1 MKQFVTTGGD
11 AGFRKTKFLALL
23 AASSILAG
31 WTSQAF
37 ADDAE
42 IARLQAEIHRVEA
55 RQQEEISALRAEIHH
70 LRHTGGPLYVTKGEP
85 APGWG
90 PHVIETTKS
99 GVHFGF
105 ADLDEQN
112 TVELTGRLH
121 IDTGGYLNYQPG
133 PGLRVV
139 NGHPALASGI
149 NIRRARIGV
158 QGIFLGDW
166 AYGLIYDM
174 GGTTDGFAGAYSS
187 QTGVLT
193 SGGITSGIENAF
205 ITYNGLYKHGGPI
218 PVAFDLGVIDVP
230 WTLDE
235 PMGSNDIMF
244 MERSSSQVIATLFG
258 GGDSRTAIGFRS
270 NNDRYWVGGYI
281 TGPTTGAQN
290 NVTGNG
296 LGAAV
301 SSTVP
306 AGGTST
312 SAFGIGP
319 VGLGPQFAGLF
330 RATYQLYQD
339 KATNASIHIGFNG
352 AYTFEPRTCTTSA
365 NSANAAT
372 AAGTPYYCNVSGLDL
387 ADRPELRIDPTQFV
401 NADISAHAAQVLGAE
416 AAASYENA
424 FVQAEYYHYIVD
436 TTNAFNDS
444 NGPVVGFNGGY
455 VQGSYTFGGRR
466 YYKPTTGAYSGVI
479 PDRPFVLGT
488 DGWGALELAG
498 RFSIVDLN
506 SFAPGY
512 VGFGASSATNHS
524 YILGGEQVAAGA
536 GLNWYPNGNMKFM
549 LDYEHVQEYVPNY
562 GSATGAALPTPS
574 AAGNKDATI
583 DWIAARSEFFF

>member
-1 MKQFVTTGGD
+1 MTQKVTAHRS
-11 AGFRKTKFLALL
+11 AGVRRSRFLALL
-23 AASSILAG
+23 AASSVIAG
-31 WTSQAF
+31 WSSQAF
-37 ADDAE
+37 ADDDAAVRRLEGE
-42 IARLQAEIHRVEA
+42 IRAIEA
-55 RQQEEISALRAEIHH
+55 RHQEEISALRAEIHH
-70 LRHTGGPLYVTKGEP
+70 LRHAGGPLYVTKGEP

-90 PHVIETTKS
+90 PHVIETTKA

-121 IDTGGYLNYQPG
+121 IDTGGYLNYRPG
-133 PGLRVV
+133 PGFFA
-139 NGHPALASGI
+139 GSSQHPALASGI

-187 QTGVLT
+187 QTGVVN
-193 SGGITSGIENAF
+193 SGGIVSGIENAF

-258 GGDSRTAIGFRS
+258 GGDSRTAAGFRS

-281 TGPTTGAQN
+281 TGPTTGEQS
-290 NVTGNG
+290 NVTGTG
-296 LGAAV
+296 
-301 SSTVP
+301 
-306 AGGTST
+306 
-312 SAFGIGP
+312 SASAPLTTAGIGP

-339 KATNASIHIGFNG
+339 KASNASIHIGFNG
-352 AYTFEPRTCTTSA
+352 AYTFEPRTCTGSQ
-365 NSANAAT
+365 NSGAAAAT
-372 AAGTPYYCNVSGLDL
+372 TGTLTYCNVSGIDL

-416 AAASYENA
+416 AAASYGNA
-424 FVQAEYYHYIVD
+424 FIQGEYYHYIVD
-436 TTNAFNDS
+436 TQNPVNDAY
-444 NGPVVGFNGGY
+444 GPVVGFNGGY

-479 PDRPFVLGT
+479 PDRPFVIGT

-498 RFSIVDLN
+498 RFSIVDMN
-506 SFAPGY
+506 SFTPGY
-512 VGFGASSATNHS
+512 VGFGAATPTSHT

-536 GLNWYPNGNMKFM
+536 GVNWYPNGNMKFM
-549 LDYEHVQEYVPNY
+549 LDYEHVQEYLPGY
-562 GSATGAALPTPS
+562 TGTSPTP
-574 AAGNKDATI
+574 ATNKDATI